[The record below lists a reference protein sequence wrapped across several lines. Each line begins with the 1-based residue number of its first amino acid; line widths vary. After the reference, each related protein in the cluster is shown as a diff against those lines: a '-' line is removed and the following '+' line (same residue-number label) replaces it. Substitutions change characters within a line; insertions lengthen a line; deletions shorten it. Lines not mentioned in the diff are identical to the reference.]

1 MLIVLLWTILI
12 FAKSPG
18 ASSATATAA
27 APAAVAAAAA
37 ATASAASMANK
48 STADSDKMRSTSAS
62 GAFLDANGA
71 VVNAVVH
78 PFYLSNEVRC
88 LGYG

>member
-37 ATASAASMANK
+37 ASAASTANK